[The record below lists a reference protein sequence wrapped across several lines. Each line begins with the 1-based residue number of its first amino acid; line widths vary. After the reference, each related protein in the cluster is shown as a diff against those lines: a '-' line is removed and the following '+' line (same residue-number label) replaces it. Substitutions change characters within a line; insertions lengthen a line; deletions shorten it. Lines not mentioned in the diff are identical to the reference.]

1 MLSIE
6 SEEARQ
12 VNMDD
17 IINTYVS
24 EKMVL
29 RKEPVVIHVSSYQ
42 NHQVIFLRKDICLVD
57 M

>member
-1 MLSIE
+1 MISIE

-17 IINTYVS
+17 IINAYVS